1 MAYTDKEKAKDAAK
15 VGKELTKLAMKN
27 KQAQTIIDLQK
38 DNIKL
43 KNLVG
48 NRKNRKIAKAE
59 SYPGLKRLGSK
70 PSTPA

>member
-1 MAYTDKEKAKDAAK
+1 MPYTDKEKAKDAEK
-15 VGKELTKLAMKN
+15 IGKELTDLAIKN

-48 NRKNRKIAKAE
+48 KRNKKKVARAQ
-59 SYPGLKRLGSK
+59 SYPGLKQLGSK
-70 PSTPA
+70 PSTPV

>member
-15 VGKELTKLAMKN
+15 VGKELTELAMKN

-48 NRKNRKIAKAE
+48 NRRKEK
-59 SYPGLKRLGSK
+59 SS
-70 PSTPA
+70 